1 MTEVN
6 GLPSAVSIFDMR
18 LTDKLRLACTLVV
31 AALAGCASVTT
42 RITVLEPAQQYAPT
56 QNVAVLLEPPVQPHS
71 KIALI
76 EAQGTV
82 GGGEAEL
89 FEEAR
94 RKAQALGADAIVR
107 LEVISV
113 YQPPVQVYDPWY
125 GNPFYP
131 RYRNP
136 YRPFGYSPFAYSPFA
151 YGPFPYSEYR
161 WVAGGDVKT
170 LKAVA
175 IKYAASDAGTL
186 PAP

>member
-1 MTEVN
+1 
-6 GLPSAVSIFDMR
+6 MR
-18 LTDKLRLACTLVV
+18 LSDKLRFACALLA

-42 RITVLEPAQQYAPT
+42 RVTVLDPAQRYAPT
-56 QNVAVLLEPPVQPHS
+56 QSVTVLLEIPPQPHS

-76 EAQGTV
+76 EAQGMV

-113 YQPPVQVYDPWY
+113 YQPPVRVYDPWY
-125 GNPFYP
+125 GNPFYS
-131 RYRNP
+131 RYGYP
-136 YRPFGYSPFAYSPFA
+136 YRPFGYRPFGYHPFGYHPFA
-151 YGPFPYSEYR
+151 YGPFPYNEYR
-161 WVAGGDVKT
+161 WVAGGEVKT

-175 IKYAASDAGTL
+175 IKYASDDAATL

>member
-1 MTEVN
+1 
-6 GLPSAVSIFDMR
+6 MR
-18 LTDKLRLACTLVV
+18 LTDKLRFACTLLA

-42 RITVLEPAQQYAPT
+42 RVTVLDPAQRYAPT
-56 QNVAVLLEPPVQPHS
+56 QNVAVLLELPPQPHS

-113 YQPPVQVYDPWY
+113 YQPPVRVYDPWY
-125 GNPFYP
+125 GNPFYS
-131 RYRNP
+131 RYRYP
-136 YRPFGYSPFAYSPFA
+136 YRPFGYHPFGYHPFA

-175 IKYAASDAGTL
+175 IRYAATGDRAGK
-186 PAP
+186 AMQ

>member
-1 MTEVN
+1 
-6 GLPSAVSIFDMR
+6 LRSALSIYDMR
-18 LTDKLRLACTLVV
+18 LTGKLRFACTLLA

-42 RITVLEPAQQYAPT
+42 RVTVFDPAQQYAPT
-56 QNVAVLLEPPVQPHS
+56 QNIAILLELPPQPHS

-89 FEEAR
+89 YEEAR

-113 YQPPVQVYDPWY
+113 YQPPVRVYDPWY
-125 GNPFYP
+125 GHPFYP
-131 RYRNP
+131 RYRYP
-136 YRPFGYSPFAYSPFA
+136 YRPFGYHPFGYHPFA

-175 IKYAASDAGTL
+175 IKYAPDDAATP
-186 PAP
+186 PAR